1 MMNEDPS
8 LEDIKRRQEFEELK
22 NYLKTL
28 NSTSEHVMT
37 ATWRFIKHMQSDL
50 NLPSQTPMGELV
62 ELFNNLE
69 EIRKFFN
76 LKISSF
82 TQLNELFYEIK
93 TLKEKL
99 NLPDDSSITD
109 ILSRISP
116 ESIPFL
122 GLGENSLLK
131 RLLILFL

>member
-22 NYLKTL
+22 NYLKSL
-28 NSTSEHVMT
+28 NSTSEHVLT

>member
-22 NYLKTL
+22 NYLKSL
-28 NSTSEHVMT
+28 NSTSEHVLT

-122 GLGENSLLK
+122 GLGESSLLK